1 MSRLFQDNHRAL
13 QDQFDTRRIA
23 DRIEMLA
30 AKTELDEQSS
40 GFIASRDMFFLST
53 VNSQGQPTVS
63 YKGGEAGFVRVI
75 DTKTIAFPSYDGN
88 GMYLSMGNAALN
100 GLVGLLFIDFET
112 PHRLR
117 VQGTASVSAQDPL
130 MEEYKD
136 AEMIVRVD
144 VSDVWINCPRY
155 VHSYKRVAQSR
166 YAPTAACETPLA
178 EWKRIDIIQDAL
190 PGKDIGRAEQAG
202 GLITIDEWFKNAG
215 EGRG

>member
-155 VHSYKRVAQSR
+155 VHNYKRVAQSR

-190 PGKDIGRAEQAG
+190 PGKDIGRAEKAG